1 MIHMLKFDIEV
12 KQIFSENTYLAAGV
26 MFKTV
31 KGKKVKVGHLFKR
44 PDVRS
49 YQEKIESQLYFN
61 YADYI
66 RLNES
71 FFSLGKY
78 HTQFEYFL
86 KGPLNRRDLSNM
98 KKLVEDSFTN
108 VVKKVL
114 TGMKSSNSFDDAHIF
129 ETREVKK
136 KADESMEKELIR
148 ITISELTE

>member
-1 MIHMLKFDIEV
+1 MLEL
-12 KQIFSENTYLAAGV
+12 T
-26 MFKTV
+26 
-31 KGKKVKVGHLFKR
+31 KR
-44 PDVRS
+44 KSKHSCILTILIILDS
-49 YQEKIESQLYFN
+49 MSL
-61 YADYI
+61 
-66 RLNES
+66 

-114 TGMKSSNSFDDAHIF
+114 TGMKSKNSFDDSHIY

-148 ITISELTE
+148 ITISELTD